1 MARYI
6 DLHAGEA
13 ALVPLAQQLLEDHR
27 RVGDA
32 LPEQVVDESGV
43 AGEHGG
49 LGPPAAVA
57 VGERPEAEAVP
68 LDGPRLRP
76 RQPRPLAEVGEV
88 ARLRVEALARLGRH
102 LLQCLVYNHL

>member
-1 MARYI
+1 MARYV

-13 ALVPLAQQLLEDHR
+13 ALVPLAQQPLEDHL

-32 LPEQVVDESGV
+32 LPEQVVDEPGV

-57 VGERPEAEAVP
+57 VGERPEAVP
-68 LDGPRLRP
+68 LDGPRLKP
-76 RQPRPLAEVGEV
+76 RRPRPLAEVGEV
-88 ARLRVEALARLGRH
+88 ARLRDEALARLGRH
-102 LLQCLVYNHL
+102 LLQCLVYNLL